1 MTKAPPSCA
10 VRDEPEAVEAGAA
23 KRRCDEEKAMT
34 TAVAHRTTL
43 IGNAA
48 AIERLRHMRHGL
60 SNEALSCITSI
71 RCDDSVYTV
80 IVQPSCSRQLA
91 KAIARSLE
99 ERSGCHNGIFIET
112 EDGRLFE
119 IAANWFEPSGAS
131 AATTA
136 SSW

>member
-1 MTKAPPSCA
+1 
-10 VRDEPEAVEAGAA
+10 
-23 KRRCDEEKAMT
+23 MT
-34 TAVAHRTTL
+34 TAVAHRTML

-60 SNEALSCITSI
+60 SNEALSRITSI

-99 ERSGCHNGIFIET
+99 ERSGGHNGIFIET
-112 EDGRLFE
+112 EDGQLFE
-119 IAANWFEPSGAS
+119 IAANWFEPCGAS
-131 AATTA
+131 TATTA
-136 SSW
+136 SGW